1 MEKAKNMKDVT
12 AVIVNR
18 RTPRL
23 IRNCVR
29 SLLRIYPNI
38 NVMLVD
44 NNSQDRSTRYI
55 RLAAALCSRVEC
67 VITTHATHGPGLH
80 AGILRC
86 KTPYILTLDSDVTVL
101 KGGFLELMLAHFAA
115 NSKLFAVGN
124 ICRVDSSGV
133 RPGPRRVVHPFCSL
147 WDRRKYMKLKV
158 RFEASGQ
165 PARSVCFA
173 AVKAGYKLEKFE
185 GDIKMRGESEYIHHV
200 WGGTRSIS
208 RKRKRR

>member
-1 MEKAKNMKDVT
+1 VETTSDIT

-23 IRNCVR
+23 IRNCLR
-29 SLLRIYPNI
+29 SLLSIYPDINI
-38 NVMLVD
+38 MLVD
-44 NNSQDRSTRYI
+44 NKSQDRSTRYI
-55 RLAAALCSRVEC
+55 RLAAALSDRIEC
-67 VITTHATHGPGLH
+67 VITTHTTHGPGLH

-101 KGGFLELMLAHFAA
+101 KRGFLELMLARFAA
-115 NSKLFAVGN
+115 NPKLFAVGN
-124 ICRVDSSGV
+124 ICRVNSSGV

-165 PARSVCFA
+165 PARGVCFA
-173 AVKAGYKLEKFE
+173 AVKAGYQLEKFE
-185 GDIKMRGESEYIHHV
+185 GDIRMRGKSKYIYHV
-200 WGGTRSIS
+200 WGGTRSSIR
-208 RKRKRR
+208 RKKR